1 MFASCQDSFI
11 DVSSISIK
19 SINIELD
26 YTKAK
31 VYGKLQTESTSPQVS
46 EIIVSYGLSEG
57 EMTKT
62 STGSYDS
69 INGYSVDLVG
79 LQDGA
84 KYFFRVDV
92 LVGKACI
99 SSDINSFITFP
110 LGPIDLDLPS
120 GNKWASHN
128 LGANKP
134 TDAGLY
140 FAWGETAEKTNY
152 SWEAYIYCNDGNNS
166 ELTKY
171 TTSKTYAYLDKVD
184 NLVSLEQ
191 MDDAAHVLLGV
202 NWVTPSYKDWIELI
216 DNCIITKAEFNG
228 LLGCMITSKKEP
240 NNLKKWI
247 FLPSQYGYYDMTSIR
262 DDSSSSYYWSSTL
275 SSLDRYALNFD
286 IRSSGKVAESRGS
299 RCFGELIRPVC
310 K

>member
-19 SINIELD
+19 SINVELD

-31 VYGKLQTESTSPQVS
+31 VYGKLQTESISPQVS

-140 FAWGETAEKTNY
+140 IAWGETAEKTNY
-152 SWEAYIYCNDGNNS
+152 SWEDYVYCNEGNRN

-171 TTSKTYAYLDKVD
+171 TTRRLTAYLGKVD
-184 NLVSLEQ
+184 NLVSLDQ
-191 MDDAAHVLLGV
+191 MDDAAHIILGS

-216 DNCIITKAEFNG
+216 DNCIITKGEFNG
-228 LLGCMITSKKEP
+228 LLGCKITSKKDP
-240 NNLKKWI
+240 NNLKKCI
-247 FLPSQYGYYDMTSIR
+247 FLPSQHGYYDTTSIR
-262 DDSSSSYYWSSTL
+262 DDYSNSYYWSSTL
-275 SSLDRYALNFD
+275 SSDDQSALSFQ
-286 IRSSGKVAESRGS
+286 IRSAGKVAESRGP